1 MEDNRIL
8 SLVRNSLRHV
18 LRHAKSQGEDIDSL
32 KSLVESMLPQSLKKI
47 DGDQIA
53 LINLLKRLSVIKS
66 LLLIFEKDQ
75 KERINPTNL

>member
-1 MEDNRIL
+1 M
-8 SLVRNSLRHV
+8 
-18 LRHAKSQGEDIDSL
+18 RHAKSQGEDIDYL

-47 DGDQIA
+47 EGDQIA